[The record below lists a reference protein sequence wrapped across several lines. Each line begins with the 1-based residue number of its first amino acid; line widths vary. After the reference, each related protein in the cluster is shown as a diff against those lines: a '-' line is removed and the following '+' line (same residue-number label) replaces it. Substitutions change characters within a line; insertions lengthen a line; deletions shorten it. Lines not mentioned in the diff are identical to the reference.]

1 MPPFLIKSSS
11 ACPLPL
17 VGVHVGAG
25 TCFGP
30 ADGSAWGTA
39 SCPALRPTE
48 SDLQHHPPVWE
59 SGKQIL
65 TYSIRLNICLGQKS
79 ESGVYLEMGRRFVLL
94 HLQNSVNLEFTSSE
108 TLFLP
113 VGEVSCP
120 GSGSAFRALPV
131 LGMHPFIHNSSDN
144 AGLGIYCHGALSG
157 LGILFA
163 GSLSYFLPAAQL
175 QRAPGTDF
183 NSEQVPRAPWPWT
196 RGRGPCRLGI

>member
-1 MPPFLIKSSS
+1 M
-11 ACPLPL
+11 
-17 VGVHVGAG
+17 
-25 TCFGP
+25 
-30 ADGSAWGTA
+30 
-39 SCPALRPTE
+39 
-48 SDLQHHPPVWE
+48 
-59 SGKQIL
+59 
-65 TYSIRLNICLGQKS
+65 
-79 ESGVYLEMGRRFVLL
+79 LL

-144 AGLGIYCHGALSG
+144 VGLGIYCHGALSG

-175 QRAPGTDF
+175 Q
-183 NSEQVPRAPWPWT
+183 
-196 RGRGPCRLGI
+196 

>member
-11 ACPLPL
+11 ACPLPV

-59 SGKQIL
+59 FGKQIL

-94 HLQNSVNLEFTSSE
+94 YLQNSINLEFTSSE

-120 GSGSAFRALPV
+120 GSAFRALPV
-131 LGMHPFIHNSSDN
+131 LGMHPLIRNSSDN
-144 AGLGIYCHGALSG
+144 IGLGIYCHGALSG
-157 LGILFA
+157 LGI
-163 GSLSYFLPAAQL
+163 SLREASAVSSPQPSCSEHQARVLTAS
-175 QRAPGTDF
+175 RCPG
-183 NSEQVPRAPWPWT
+183 PR
-196 RGRGPCRLGI
+196 GHGPCRVGI

>member
-11 ACPLPL
+11 ACPLPV

-59 SGKQIL
+59 FGKQIL

-79 ESGVYLEMGRRFVLL
+79 ESGVYLEMGRRFMLP
-94 HLQNSVNLEFTSSE
+94 HLQNSINLEFTSSE
-108 TLFLP
+108 TLFLYL
-113 VGEVSCP
+113 
-120 GSGSAFRALPV
+120 GSAFRALPV
-131 LGMHPFIHNSSDN
+131 LGMHPLIHNSSDN
-144 AGLGIYCHGALSG
+144 LGLGIYCHGALSG

-163 GSLSYFLPAAQL
+163 GSLSCFLPAAQL
-175 QRAPGTDF
+175 Q
-183 NSEQVPRAPWPWT
+183 
-196 RGRGPCRLGI
+196 